1 MRRLARWGFASVLTV
16 AASCALP
23 GPAAACGD
31 SEAGTSCSESATAD
45 DARWMLKRVVAEVQK
60 DEPKALDEF
69 IHGRNG
75 FRTMDLYVFCMGND
89 GHLDA
94 HPDPKLMGQDARS
107 LEDQSGKHFGA
118 EMLDVA
124 KEG

>member
-1 MRRLARWGFASVLTV
+1 
-16 AASCALP
+16 
-23 GPAAACGD
+23 
-31 SEAGTSCSESATAD
+31 
-45 DARWMLKRVVAEVQK
+45 MLKRVVAEVQK

-124 KEG
+124 KEGQVSEVKYLFPKPGSAVPSPKTSFVTRVRDQVCGVGYYD